1 MLNKYME
8 VKYWILIFFLV
19 IILALLLSITFGGI
33 IYSIQKKNDKNLT
46 LLKSFQSFIAPA
58 IMFSVA
64 IAFLII
70 LKIEYDTPIQLLIFS
85 CLIITG
91 LLTSITTHKYLI
103 FLITLGFI
111 LIYLFIPIILN
122 LLKDLFNSS
131 ST

>member
-1 MLNKYME
+1 ME

-46 LLKSFQSFIAPA
+46 LLKCFQSFIAPA

-70 LKIEYDTPIQLLIFS
+70 LKIEYETPIQLLIFS

-91 LLTSITTHKYLI
+91 LLTSITTRKYLI

>member
-1 MLNKYME
+1 ME

-46 LLKSFQSFIAPA
+46 LLKSFQSFIAPS

-70 LKIEYDTPIQLLIFS
+70 LKIEYETPIQLLLFS

-91 LLTSITTHKYLI
+91 LLTSITTRKYLI
-103 FLITLGFI
+103 FLITLVFI

>member
-46 LLKSFQSFIAPA
+46 LLKSFQSFIAPS

-70 LKIEYDTPIQLLIFS
+70 LKIEYETPIQLLLFS

-91 LLTSITTHKYLI
+91 LLTSITTRKYLI
-103 FLITLGFI
+103 FLITLVFI

>member
-1 MLNKYME
+1 ME

-70 LKIEYDTPIQLLIFS
+70 LKIEYETPIQLLIFS

-91 LLTSITTHKYLI
+91 LLTSITTRKYLI